1 MIELRHV
8 STMSQSLVVFVLVA
22 STVKDSIVKGADHFF
37 TDQGMK
43 LAFLVTVILQAV
55 PTTCVMDKVAN
66 VHVAQARKVVRV
78 TWMFDGIRCFCI
90 LLLYVHSM
98 EEALEER
105 GDGKRKLA
113 IKAYGLFVEL
123 DPPLVPGLVFIT
135 HRPLLEWTGRCKYK
149 GRQGKKAGQRD
160 MRKKEKERKRER
172 ENKRTREREKRREE
186 RDNLCQVHL
195 FSGQRP

>member
-1 MIELRHV
+1 MLNLAFSSPFFPAFPSQSAIAMIELRHV

-22 STVKDSIVKGADHFF
+22 STAKDSIVKGADHFF
-37 TDQGMK
+37 TDWGMK
-43 LAFLVTVILQAV
+43 LAFLATAILQAV

-90 LLLYVHSM
+90 LLLYVHC
-98 EEALEER
+98 ALEER

-113 IKAYGLFVEL
+113 IKAHGLFVEL

-135 HRPLLEWTGRCKYK
+135 NRPLLEWTGRCSVRAGKEK
-149 GRQGKKAGQRD
+149 RQGKGI
-160 MRKKEKERKRER
+160 
-172 ENKRTREREKRREE
+172 
-186 RDNLCQVHL
+186 
-195 FSGQRP
+195 